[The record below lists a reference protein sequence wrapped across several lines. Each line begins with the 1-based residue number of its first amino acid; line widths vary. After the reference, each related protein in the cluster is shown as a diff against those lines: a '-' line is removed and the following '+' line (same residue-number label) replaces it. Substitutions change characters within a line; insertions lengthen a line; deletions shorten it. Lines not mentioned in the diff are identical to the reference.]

1 MCIGAQIVGAWLA
14 NDLVA
19 AFLAARFDDNEDF
32 RRRVAKLHEMDAA
45 FK

>member
-1 MCIGAQIVGAWLA
+1 VTS
-14 NDLVA
+14 
-19 AFLAARFDDNEDF
+19 FLAAKFEDNEDY